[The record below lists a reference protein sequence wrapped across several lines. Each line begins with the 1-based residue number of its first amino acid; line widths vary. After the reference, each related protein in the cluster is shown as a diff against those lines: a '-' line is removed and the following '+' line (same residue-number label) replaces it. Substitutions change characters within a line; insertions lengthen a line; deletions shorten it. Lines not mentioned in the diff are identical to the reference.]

1 MSQQMIAIIT
11 VLLICQITHH
21 VHGDNKRPS
30 SDISGGTQQNPT
42 PRNDNRGNKTT
53 GAPKGRPDTSSAL
66 QSDWIHSSDIIC
78 GSRSGSLGVAV
89 SYLWKG
95 IRSI

>member
-1 MSQQMIAIIT
+1 MCMGTTNDPAVIYP
-11 VLLICQITHH
+11 
-21 VHGDNKRPS
+21 GDATKP
-30 SDISGGTQQNPT
+30 NPT
-42 PRNDNRGNKTT
+42 ERHPGNKTT
-53 GAPKGRPDTSSAL
+53 GASKGRPDTPSAL

-89 SYLWKG
+89 SYLWNG